1 MPISERKK
9 EIKRRRHRRKKME
22 HYKQKLTKAN
32 ESEKTVIVQK
42 LRDLTPGAENI
53 ISNWDLDTK

>member
-1 MPISERKK
+1 
-9 EIKRRRHRRKKME
+9 ME

-42 LRDLTPGAENI
+42 LRDLTPGAEGI
-53 ISNWDLDTK
+53 ISNWNLDTK